1 MLLSNICGPAFVYI
15 GFSLIQIF
23 IDIYANAFNNAFL
36 KFVVMI
42 IFTLV
47 INILCSLGYSV
58 IAWVLVFIPIIMMT
72 LISTLLLRIFGLDP
86 DKKDLRKN
94 VNSARDVSLN
104 LFDITDTELL
114 NQQQYSY
121 LYDKFRNENRVDR
134 DELRKELYDKIDLH
148 FDLSRNS
155 YDLSSNSYDLS
166 RNPTKYFIVNS
177 VVNRLA
183 EQAFIKDVVNSR
195 LYNAVFSN
203 WLKGNNDLYNNYIAS
218 GYEGIIAPNN
228 TFLGLPMT
236 PFGSQGGT
244 LPLTGASAR
253 AAQTVSGETYRQRY
267 SNEYR
272 LNGLLA
278 FRESKYNSVRRQLYG
293 TSTDVDNTKIYN
305 EIEDLW
311 NKLSAAEQATWNR
324 TPAVSGV
331 NSISY
336 DYLNLASLDQARNR
350 RTAQHILSGGR
361 VPENNQVCPA
371 NETPARFK
379 ARTGLECYE
388 ICPPGRQRDITGQ
401 CIPTCYGG
409 KIRDP
414 ITNTC
419 IDKP

>member
-1 MLLSNICGPAFVYI
+1 MLLSEVCGPAFVYI

-23 IDIYANAFNNAFL
+23 IDIYAGAFNSAFL

-86 DKKDLRKN
+86 EKKDLRKN

-134 DELRKELYDKIDLH
+134 DKLRKELYDKIDLN
-148 FDLSRNS
+148 FDLSRNT
-155 YDLSSNSYDLS
+155 YDLS

-177 VVNRLA
+177 IVNRLA
-183 EQAFIKDVVNSR
+183 EQSFIRDIANSR
-195 LYNAVFSN
+195 LYNTVFSN
-203 WLKGNNDLYNNYIAS
+203 WLIGNNDLYNNYIAS
-218 GYEGIIAPNN
+218 GYEGIVTPNN

-236 PFGSQGGT
+236 PFGYGSTIT
-244 LPLTGASAR
+244 LNP
-253 AAQTVSGETYRQRY
+253 AQNITASGETYGQRY
-267 SNEYR
+267 SNTHR
-272 LNGLLA
+272 LNGFLL
-278 FRESKYNSVRRQLYG
+278 FKENKYNSVRRQLYG
-293 TSTDVDNTKIYN
+293 TSTTVDNVKIDQ
-305 EIEDLW
+305 EIESLW
-311 NKLSAAEQATWNR
+311 NKLSATEQATWNR
-324 TPAVSGV
+324 TPATTGV
-331 NSISY
+331 TSISY
-336 DYLNLASLDQARNR
+336 DYYNLSSLDQARNR
-350 RTAQHILSGGR
+350 NVAQQILSGGR
-361 VPENNQVCPA
+361 VPENDQVCPA

-401 CIPTCYGG
+401 CVPTCYGG
-409 KIRDP
+409 KVRDP

-419 IDKP
+419 VNKP